1 MTHILKVQGLLL
13 ALLVS
18 ACGSDT
24 PEDPVGQG
32 GVGPGDE
39 GTGGVGAGDEG
50 QGGVGADDEGQ
61 GGEGAGGEACR
72 PCSDVF
78 LVPGTSP
85 AGPDALCD
93 ASEPKAAAY
102 NDCVCVTKCAA
113 QCSSSACVS
122 NTALPSQDCIL
133 CIALT
138 CAQQRSDCMNDR

>member
-1 MTHILKVQGLLL
+1 MNMTHILRIQGLLL

-39 GTGGVGAGDEG
+39 G
-50 QGGVGADDEGQ
+50 QGGVGADDGGQ

-85 AGPDALCD
+85 AGPDAVCD

-122 NTALPSQDCIL
+122 NTVLPSQDCIL
-133 CIALT
+133 CIALM
-138 CAQQRSDCMNDR
+138 CSQQRSDCMNDR